1 MSVDRLIKF
10 GVNAFKVGSGEF
22 NNTPFLDYV
31 CRYKL
36 PMIISTGMHSIKNVK
51 KIVKHLDQKK
61 ANFALLH
68 TTNLYPTPD
77 HLVRLNSLID
87 IKKSFPTKVFGLS
100 DHTDTNF
107 SSFGAITL
115 GASIVEKHFVDHKNR
130 RGPDIPASIDEK
142 DLINLIRGANIL
154 RLQRGGIKNHLK
166 QEQVTRDFAFASVV
180 SIKDI
185 QKGEEFTKGNIW
197 VKRPGTGEIN
207 ADKFY
212 KILGKKSKRFIKKN
226 IQLKIN
232 HIYG

>member
-1 MSVDRLIKF
+1 M
-10 GVNAFKVGSGEF
+10 
-22 NNTPFLDYV
+22 
-31 CRYKL
+31 
-36 PMIISTGMHSIKNVK
+36 
-51 KIVKHLDQKK
+51 
-61 ANFALLH
+61 
-68 TTNLYPTPD
+68 
-77 HLVRLNSLID
+77 
-87 IKKSFPTKVFGLS
+87 
-100 DHTDTNF
+100 
-107 SSFGAITL
+107 